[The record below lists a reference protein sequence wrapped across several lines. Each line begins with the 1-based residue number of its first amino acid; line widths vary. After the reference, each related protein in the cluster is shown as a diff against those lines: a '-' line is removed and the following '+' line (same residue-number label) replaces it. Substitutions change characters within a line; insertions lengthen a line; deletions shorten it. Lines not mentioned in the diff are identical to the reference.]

1 MYDCTIIRR
10 CDNRVDGLLD
20 AELSTRWTPRGRGRY
35 VYLGDL
41 GSGVVDFV
49 DCVLL
54 VVEAEAVARFWS
66 GENVWRGLGGGWTG
80 VRP

>member
-10 CDNRVDGLLD
+10 CDNRVDDLLD

-54 VVEAEAVARFWS
+54 VVEAEAVARFWC
-66 GENVWRGLGGGWTG
+66 GGDVCKVTG
-80 VRP
+80 GS